1 MERTSDTE
9 LTQSQANSVF
19 GGADYSKIPFSLCIS
34 DPQLDDNPLVYVSRR
49 FEELTGY
56 KSSSALGRNCRFLQG
71 EKSNPHTVAKIR
83 EGLKEGR
90 EVSVD
95 LYNYRANGEGFWNRL
110 VITPIHQDGKIRYF
124 VAIANEVSE
133 GEHNR
138 EEPDKLLAELQHRV
152 KNHLSMVVSM
162 IRLQA
167 REAQSPEDQFSTLAT
182 RVEALQLLYQ
192 ELSDAGIAR
201 HNDDHVPLGA
211 YVSRVAAAV
220 SYASGREA
228 IRLNIDTEQINA
240 SAQVA
245 GQIGLILSELM
256 TNSLQHAFRDQ
267 TYGVIEVSLRKLAN
281 GVVRLRVSDDGAGIA
296 EDVDW
301 PKEGNLGAK
310 IVTGLIKDL
319 AGKLSVDRGATGT
332 TVTLDVTLS

>member
-1 MERTSDTE
+1 MAQDTDKPTARGSE
-9 LTQSQANSVF
+9 TPVF
-19 GGADYSKIPFSLCIS
+19 AGADYSKFPFALCIS
-34 DPQLDDNPLVYVSRR
+34 DPHLEDNPLVYVSPR
-49 FEELTGY
+49 FEDLTGY
-56 KSSSALGRNCRFLQG
+56 KSSASLGRNCRFLQG
-71 EKSNPHTVAKIR
+71 EDTNPETVKKIR
-83 EGLKEGR
+83 RGLDEGR

-124 VAIANEVSE
+124 AAIANEVSE

-138 EEPDKLLAELQHRV
+138 EEPDALLAELQHRV

-167 REAQSPEDQFSTLAT
+167 REVGSPKDQFSTLAR

-201 HNDDHVPLGA
+201 HNDDVVPLGA
-211 YVSRVAAAV
+211 YISRVAAAV

-240 SAQVA
+240 STQVS

-256 TNSLQHAFRDQ
+256 TNSLQHAFQDQ
-267 TYGVIEVSLRKLAN
+267 TYGVIEVSLRELAN
-281 GVVRLRVSDDGAGIA
+281 GVVRLRVSDDGAGIS
-296 EDVDW
+296 DGVDW
-301 PKEGNLGAK
+301 PNEGGLGAK
-310 IVTGLIKDL
+310 IVTGLVKDVG
-319 AGKLSVDRGATGT
+319 GKLSVDRGATGT
-332 TVTLDVTLS
+332 TVTLDVVLS